1 MPTFQTF
8 KDLNITF
15 KPHPVTGDLT
25 TVKDEAAIKQAIIN
39 LLLTNRGERLFAP
52 RIGSSLSDLLF
63 EILDF
68 GTASLVNTEITN
80 TLSTYEPRIR
90 VLSLSTNPNFDDNG
104 FDVELVF
111 EVVGIPV
118 HVVAGVSFVDE
129 STVC

>member
-111 EVVGIPV
+111 EVVGREDLPRSIN
-118 HVVAGVSFVDE
+118 FFLE
-129 STVC
+129 RTL

>member
-25 TVKDEAAIKQAIIN
+25 TVNDEAAIKQAIIN

-111 EVVGIPV
+111 EVVGREDLPRSIN
-118 HVVAGVSFVDE
+118 FFLE
-129 STVC
+129 RTR

>member
-39 LLLTNRGERLFAP
+39 LLLTNRGERLFAH

-111 EVVGIPV
+111 EVVGREDLPRSIN
-118 HVVAGVSFVDE
+118 FFLE
-129 STVC
+129 RTR

>member
-52 RIGSSLSDLLF
+52 QIGSSLSDLLF
-63 EILDF
+63 EMLDF
-68 GTASLVNTEITN
+68 GTASLVNTEIQN

-111 EVVGIPV
+111 EVVGREDLPRSIN
-118 HVVAGVSFVDE
+118 FFLE
-129 STVC
+129 RTR

>member
-80 TLSTYEPRIR
+80 TLNTYEPRIR

-111 EVVGIPV
+111 EVVGREDLPRSIN
-118 HVVAGVSFVDE
+118 FFLE
-129 STVC
+129 RTR

>member
-25 TVKDEAAIKQAIIN
+25 VVKDEAAIKQAIIN

-52 RIGSSLSDLLF
+52 RIGSSLNNLLF
-63 EILDF
+63 EMLDF
-68 GTASLVNTEITN
+68 GTASLVNTEIEN
-80 TLSTYEPRIR
+80 TLKFYEPRINI
-90 VLSLSTNPNFDDNG
+90 LSLSTAPNFDENG

-111 EVVGIPV
+111 EVVGREDIPTSV
-118 HVVAGVSFVDE
+118 NFFLE
-129 STVC
+129 RTR

>member
-111 EVVGIPV
+111 EVVGREDLPRSIN
-118 HVVAGVSFVDE
+118 FFLE
-129 STVC
+129 RTR

>member
-39 LLLTNRGERLFAP
+39 LLLTNRGERMFAP
-52 RIGSSLSDLLF
+52 QIGSSLSELLF
-63 EILDF
+63 EMLDYA
-68 GTASLVNTEITN
+68 TASLVNTEVEN
-80 TLSTYEPRIR
+80 TLTVYEPRIKI
-90 VLSLSTNPNFDDNG
+90 LSLATTPNFDDNG

-111 EVVGIPV
+111 EVIGRDDLPRSIN
-118 HVVAGVSFVDE
+118 FFLE
-129 STVC
+129 RTR

>member
-1 MPTFQTF
+1 MPTFHTF

-111 EVVGIPV
+111 EVVGREDLPI
-118 HVVAGVSFVDE
+118 SINFFLE
-129 STVC
+129 RTL